1 MKAHAAHRGPPPD
14 VDEGDARDLAALLR
28 RELRPT
34 PGRLGDSV
42 RIVVVVLAVVAILE
56 TFRIPEIAV
65 SAYIVLFLSGR
76 EAASTVRTALAA
88 GMAVVL
94 AILTAIA
101 VFMLSLSEPALRI
114 PLVAVTTFGAMFLAR
129 AATLGPVFFVAGFVI
144 AYGLTLGDEV
154 LGLALQPATV
164 GNAPQFEVPEIF
176 FVPPE
181 DALVRFLLWFSLT
194 IVVPVVLLIAANLLT
209 GRDPA
214 VLLRRALTE
223 RLATATRFCAGERG
237 AERQLEAQG
246 FEGTAQLHKLHDLAG
261 FLRRGKRRVPWG
273 VSLIDHIGRLGLL
286 LLTWLRVE
294 GDNRQPLVP
303 AAGACRRAK
312 QALQDGKA
320 PSIEP
325 VAITATGAARPL
337 ADAITGTLR
346 AIYETVAAKPGTA
359 SPKDREAAE
368 RGAHDATEA
377 PRRLLAADA
386 FSNPE
391 HVRFALKVTLAVMIC
406 YFVMSMTDWP
416 GIHTCVIT
424 AFFVA
429 LGTVG
434 DTLHKATLR
443 FVGCLIGAG
452 LGLGA
457 ILLLMPLMT
466 ELGDLLLLLA
476 PVTLLAAWV
485 ACGSERVAY
494 AGLQIGLAFYLVV
507 LQGYGPTISMYT
519 ARDRTIGILFG
530 NIVISV
536 IFTTIWPVSV
546 ANVVRTNLARALE
559 QLAVLVGLG
568 ARADVEISQT
578 ARSAGETAFGQAI
591 AQARAVLVNDPFE
604 TSEVRRAVRRRP
616 IDVALVEE
624 VGRLFIPILAILD
637 LYADPD
643 WRELSE
649 PMRDAIRAHR
659 QAQAAWFRQAA
670 AWVRS
675 GEGADA
681 VAVGLPEPPAISGPG
696 DHLTALT
703 TWYRLL
709 HQDIRKILD
718 EVGPQPQP
726 VTARSVGD
734 ALHAAG

>member
-14 VDEGDARDLAALLR
+14 VDEGDAGDLVALLR

-42 RIVVVVLAVVAILE
+42 RVVVVVLAVVAISE
-56 TFRIPEIAV
+56 TFRIPEIAL
-65 SAYIVLFLSGR
+65 SASFVLFLSGR

-88 GMAVVL
+88 GIAVVL
-94 AILTAIA
+94 AIFTTIA

-114 PLVAVTTFGAMFLAR
+114 PLMAVTTFGAMVLSR
-129 AATLGPVFFVAGFVI
+129 ASPLGPVFFVAGFIV
-144 AYGLTLGDEV
+144 AYGLTLGAEV
-154 LGLALQPATV
+154 MGLALQPATA
-164 GNAPQFEVPEIF
+164 GNAPHFELPEIA

-181 DALVRFLLWFSLT
+181 EALVRFLLWLSLA
-194 IVVPVVLLIAANLLT
+194 VALPVVLLITANLLT

-214 VLLRRALTE
+214 LLLRRALAE
-223 RLATATRFCAGERG
+223 RLATSAGFCAGERG
-237 AERQLEAQG
+237 AERQLEAQA
-246 FEGTAQLHKLHDLAG
+246 FEGTAQLRKLYNLAG
-261 FLRRGKRRVPWG
+261 MLARGQRRLAWG
-273 VSLIDHIGRLGLL
+273 ASLIDHIGRLGLVL
-286 LLTWLRVE
+286 LAWLRVE
-294 GDNRQPLVP
+294 GDNRQPLAP
-303 AAGACRRAK
+303 AAGACRRAE
-312 QALQDGKA
+312 QALQDGEA

-337 ADAITGTLR
+337 AEAITRTLQ
-346 AIYETVAAKPGTA
+346 ASYQTLAAKPGSV
-359 SPKDREAAE
+359 SPEESEAAK
-368 RGAHDATEA
+368 GG
-377 PRRLLAADA
+377 RRLLAADA
-386 FSNPE
+386 FSNPDY
-391 HVRFALKVTLAVMIC
+391 VRFALKVTLAVMIC

-416 GIHTCVIT
+416 GIHTSVIT

-466 ELGDLLLLLA
+466 DLGDLLLLLA

-485 ACGSERVAY
+485 GYGSERISY

-530 NIVISV
+530 NIVITA

-546 ANVVRTNLARALE
+546 ANVVRTNLAKALE
-559 QLAVLVGLG
+559 QLATLVGLG
-568 ARADVEISQT
+568 ARADGELPQA
-578 ARSAGETAFGQAI
+578 ARSAADMAFGQVI
-591 AQARAVLVNDPFE
+591 AQARAVLVNYRFE
-604 TSEVRRAVRRRP
+604 TSEVRRAVGRRP
-616 IDVALVEE
+616 IDATVVEE
-624 VGRLFIPILAILD
+624 VGRLFIPASAILD
-637 LYADPD
+637 LST
-643 WRELSE
+643 ELAGQDL
-649 PMRDAIRAHR
+649 PQPTQDAIRAHH
-659 QAQAAWFRQAA
+659 QALAAWFRQAA
-670 AWVRS
+670 SWTRS

-681 VAVGLPEPPAISGPG
+681 VSAGLPEPPALSGPG
-696 DHLTALT
+696 DHLSALA
-703 TWYRLL
+703 TWYRSLRE
-709 HQDIRKILD
+709 DIREILD

-726 VTARSVGD
+726 VTAQSVGD